1 MTLYYLMDIWCI
13 INFEVIS
20 YKIKVTTIIQ
30 KIITLYLKANLINFI
45 KLIIIKHL
53 CSHHSKIIN

>member
-20 YKIKVTTIIQ
+20 YKIKVLAIIKKIINF
-30 KIITLYLKANLINFI
+30 KIITMDLKAN
-45 KLIIIKHL
+45 
-53 CSHHSKIIN
+53 